1 MPASRKEP
9 VALTVAMQMREAIG
23 YLAALASRSDL
34 EAIARKLLG
43 IHIDLDAEIAAL
55 IDEAERVPDAPAANR
70 SLIRR
75 H

>member
-1 MPASRKEP
+1 
-9 VALTVAMQMREAIG
+9 MQMREAVG

-43 IHIDLDAEIAAL
+43 IHIDLGAEIAAL
-55 IDEAERVPDAPAANR
+55 VDEMEKTPAAPDQG
-70 SLIRR
+70 SKLIR